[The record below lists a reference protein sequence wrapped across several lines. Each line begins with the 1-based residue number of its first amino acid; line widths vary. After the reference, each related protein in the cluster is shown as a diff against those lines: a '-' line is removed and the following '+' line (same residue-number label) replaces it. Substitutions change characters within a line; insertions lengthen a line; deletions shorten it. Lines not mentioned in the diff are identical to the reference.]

1 MEQTELLILDG
12 GFGTMLQAQGLPAGI
27 SPELWNIENPE
38 AVIRVHRDYI
48 AAGSRVIYANTF
60 GANGRKL
67 RGGPYGVGEL
77 VTAGVR
83 AARIAAGDEDV
94 RVALDI
100 GPLGALLAPLGDLG
114 FEEAYALFREVAL
127 AGARAGADL
136 AVVETMSDLLE
147 LKAALLAV
155 KENTSLPVW
164 TTMTFESGGRT
175 FTGCSVAAFA
185 LTASALG
192 ADALGF
198 NCSLGPAELLPL
210 VREAAE
216 WTDKPLILKPNAG
229 LPDPVTGEYGLAP
242 ADFAAAMR
250 EAAALGV
257 TALGGCCGT
266 TPVYIAALREA
277 LAEPFTAHRPP
288 KTRRGVCSDRA
299 AVEFGPFRVIG
310 ERINPTG
317 KKRFQQALREHDLD
331 YILNC
336 AVEQEEAGAE
346 ILDVNVGLPGVDEP
360 EMMCEVVTALQSV
373 TALPLTLDS
382 SDPAAIEA
390 GLRCVRG
397 RAIVNSVNGD
407 RERLDAVLPLCKK
420 YGAAVVG
427 LCADARGLPKTA
439 AARVEIAETIAAA
452 AERCGMERGDLLI
465 DCLAMTVSA
474 EPEQAAETLA
484 AVRTVS
490 AQGLATVLGVS
501 NISFGL
507 PQREVLTAAFLAQAI
522 GAGLRFAIL
531 NPGQQRVM
539 DAAVSARVLGG
550 EDAGCAAYIGRFSV
564 QEAGKTAPA
573 ALRSASLGDAVLH
586 ALPGEVERLTAAA
599 LETRPELEVVDN
611 LLIPALDEVGRRYEA
626 GTLYLPQLIGAANAA
641 RAGFDLIQRRLE
653 QRGERAVSRGKIL
666 LATVRGDVHDIGK
679 NIVATVLRN
688 YGYTVLDLGRD
699 VPPERVAETAL
710 GEGVGLVGLSALMTT
725 TLPAMEETIRALRA
739 AGCTCPVMVGGAVLT
754 AESAA
759 ALGADYYARD
769 AKCSAD
775 IAKEVF
781 GQ

>member
-12 GFGTMLQAQGLPAGI
+12 GFGTMLQAQGLPAGT
-27 SPELWNIENPE
+27 SPELWNIVNPE

-277 LAEPFTAHRPP
+277 LAEPSTAHRPP

-373 TALPLTLDS
+373 TALPLMLDS

-420 YGAAVVG
+420 YGGAFRLVLFQRPQHVRNGGAAVLVAAAQRRDG
-427 LCADARGLPKTA
+427 IIHDIRRADAVEHGLVVEVIAEGHDLAEVQTEHVGELADAVALVGGGEVQPRLACNGDAHTA
-439 AARVEIAETIAAA
+439 APAAGERRGGVRHAVRAEGGDLDDRLRNGLRRGDDRDVVSDKIAHVRHDDGPLGAEIARVFAGDHHLAVRPGNDLVTERKRLRLGQKNFAQRRVRVWAEH
-452 AERCGMERGDLLI
+452 ERAVFAQNIHLLGNV
-465 DCLAMTVSA
+465 A
-474 EPEQAAETLA
+474 EQAAQA
-484 AVRTVS
+484 AV
-490 AQGLATVLGVS
+490 
-501 NISFGL
+501 L
-507 PQREVLTAAFLAQAI
+507 P
-522 GAGLRFAIL
+522 
-531 NPGQQRVM
+531 
-539 DAAVSARVLGG
+539 SARGG
-550 EDAGCAAYIGRFSV
+550 E
-564 QEAGKTAPA
+564 
-573 ALRSASLGDAVLH
+573 
-586 ALPGEVERLTAAA
+586 
-599 LETRPELEVVDN
+599 
-611 LLIPALDEVGRRYEA
+611 
-626 GTLYLPQLIGAANAA
+626 
-641 RAGFDLIQRRLE
+641 
-653 QRGERAVSRGKIL
+653 
-666 LATVRGDVHDIGK
+666 
-679 NIVATVLRN
+679 
-688 YGYTVLDLGRD
+688 
-699 VPPERVAETAL
+699 
-710 GEGVGLVGLSALMTT
+710 
-725 TLPAMEETIRALRA
+725 
-739 AGCTCPVMVGGAVLT
+739 
-754 AESAA
+754 
-759 ALGADYYARD
+759 
-769 AKCSAD
+769 
-775 IAKEVF
+775 
-781 GQ
+781 

>member
-12 GFGTMLQAQGLPAGI
+12 GFGTMLQARGLPAGAA
-27 SPELWNIENPE
+27 PECWNIENPE
-38 AVIRVHRDYI
+38 AVIQVHREYI
-48 AAGSRVIYANTF
+48 DAGSRVIYANTF
-60 GANGRKL
+60 GANGKKL
-67 RGGPYGVGEL
+67 RAGPYSAAEL
-77 VTAGVR
+77 VAAGVR
-83 AARIAAGDEDV
+83 AARIAAGDEEV

-100 GPLGALLAPLGDLG
+100 GPLGALLAPLGELSFD
-114 FEEAYALFREVAL
+114 EAYALFREIAVA
-127 AGARAGADL
+127 GERAGADL

-155 KENTSLPVW
+155 KENTRLPVW
-164 TTMTFESGGRT
+164 TTMTFEAGGRT

-185 LTASALG
+185 LTATALD

-210 VREAAE
+210 VREAAD
-216 WTDKPLILKPNAG
+216 WTDAPLILKPNAG

-242 ADFAAAMR
+242 AEFAAAMR

-257 TALGGCCGT
+257 TVFGGCCGT
-266 TPVYIAALREA
+266 TPAYIAALREA
-277 LAEPFTAHRPP
+277 LADPPAASRPP
-288 KTRRGVCSDRA
+288 RTRRGVCSDRA
-299 AVEFGPFRVIG
+299 ALPFGAFRVIG

-346 ILDVNVGLPGVDEP
+346 ILDVNVGLPGIDEA
-360 EMMCEVVTALQSV
+360 EMMQEVVTALQSV
-373 TALPLTLDS
+373 TALPLMLDS

-407 RERLDAVLPLCKK
+407 AARLDAILPLCKK

-439 AARVEIAETIAAA
+439 AERIAIARTIAAA
-452 AERCGMERGDLLI
+452 AERCGLDRGDLLI

-484 AVRTVS
+484 AIRAVS
-490 AQGLATVLGVS
+490 KAGLATVLGVS

-507 PQREVLTAAFLAQAI
+507 PQREVATAAFLAQAI
-522 GAGLRFAIL
+522 GAGLRFAIM
-531 NPGQQRVM
+531 NPGQRRVM
-539 DAAVSARVLGG
+539 DAAAAARVLVG
-550 EDAGCAAYIGRFSV
+550 EDPGCEAYIRRFSAA
-564 QEAGKTAPA
+564 EDAPA
-573 ALRSASLGDAVLH
+573 APVPRSESLADAVLH

-599 LETRPELEVVDN
+599 LETRQELEVVEE

-641 RAGFDLIQRRLE
+641 SAGFALLRRRLE
-653 QRGERAVSRGKIL
+653 ARGESAVSRGRIL

-688 YGYTVLDLGRD
+688 YGYTVIDLGRD
-699 VPPERVAETAL
+699 VPPERVAEAAL

-725 TLPAMEETIRALRA
+725 TLPAMEETIRALRG

-775 IAKEVF
+775 IAREVF
-781 GQ
+781 GR